1 MEVIRANSAGFCFG
15 VSLALQK
22 LEDAINLYSPHK
34 QIWTL
39 GPIIHNPQVL
49 ERFAAKGVCCIED
62 VNNIQEEYHI
72 QKDDCIL
79 IRAHGITRQ
88 MEERLKKLGVNIQDA
103 TCPKVKN
110 AQLAIAKATS
120 NNATLLLYGEADHP
134 EVQGLISYACGQ
146 SIIFNT
152 LDELK
157 AQLQPDKNRPTGAKN
172 YVLAAQTT
180 QDDKKF
186 SQISSFLASRLPS
199 LKILSTIC
207 NATQQRQAEALD
219 IAKKVQA
226 MVVVGGKNSG
236 NTRRLVSLTQN
247 IGIPAFHI
255 ETGLNEDELKQF
267 AKFTKVGLT
276 AGASTPKDLIDNVH
290 EFLKNL

>member
-1 MEVIRANSAGFCFG
+1 MDVIRANSAGFCFG

-22 LEDAINLYSPHK
+22 LENAINLYSPHK
-34 QIWTL
+34 RIWTL

-49 ERFAAKGVCCIED
+49 ERFAAKGVGCIENI
-62 VNNIQEEYHI
+62 NNIQSEYHI

-88 MEERLKKLGVNIQDA
+88 MEERLKNLGANIQDA

-110 AQLAIAKATS
+110 AQLAIAKATA

-134 EVQGLISYACGQ
+134 EVQGLISYACGP
-146 SIIFNT
+146 SIIFNS

-157 AQLQPDKNRPTGAKN
+157 VQLNHGKNVPDSATN

-186 SQISSFLASRLPS
+186 SEISNFLAPILPS

-207 NATQQRQAEALD
+207 NATQQRQAEALN

-236 NTRRLVSLTQN
+236 NTRRLVSLAQH

-255 ETGLNEDELKQF
+255 ETGLNEEEIKQF
-267 AKFTKVGLT
+267 TNFTKVGLT

-290 EFLKNL
+290 EFLKRL